1 MQIARIWRKHSG
13 QIIFGC
19 LIVASVA
26 ASSNDISRNMRSLSI
41 TREVI
46 ATNTNQQRLL
56 EEQLALEKSQA
67 TVAEARYKSGC
78 AIVVAVNSPRNL
90 ATLVE
95 GESVLDRTTKKPLP
109 AGTVVCDANG
119 QTGVIV
125 SNEQKQLVVGRM
137 AFTGDRSLALNQ
149 IRKIHGAKVYFVT
162 PEK

>member
-1 MQIARIWRKHSG
+1 MQLSRIWRKHSG

-19 LIVASVA
+19 LIAGSVA
-26 ASSNDISRNMRSLSI
+26 FSSGDISRNMRSLSI

-46 ATNTNQQRLL
+46 AANTSQQQLL

-67 TVAEARYKSGC
+67 AVAEARYKNGC
-78 AIVVAVNSPRNL
+78 TIVVAVNSPRNL

-95 GESVLDRTTKKPLP
+95 GEPVLDRTTKKPLP

-119 QTGVIV
+119 QTGVII
-125 SNEQKQLVVGRM
+125 SNEQKQLVVGHL
-137 AFTGDRSLALNQ
+137 AFTGDRSLALVL
-149 IRKIHGAKVYFVT
+149 IRKIHGAKVFYVT

>member
-1 MQIARIWRKHSG
+1 MQLSRIWRKHSG

-19 LIVASVA
+19 LIVASIA
-26 ASSNDISRNMRSLSI
+26 ASSNDISRNMRSLSL

-46 ATNTNQQRLL
+46 ASNTNQQRLL

-67 TVAEARYKSGC
+67 VIAKARYQNGC
-78 AIVVAVNSPRNL
+78 TIVVAVNSPRNL

-95 GESVLDRTTKKPLP
+95 GEPVLDRTTKKPLP

-119 QTGVIV
+119 QTGVIIA
-125 SNEQKQLVVGRM
+125 NDQKQLVVGRM
-137 AFTGDRSLALNQ
+137 AFTGDRSLALALIRQ
-149 IRKIHGAKVYFVT
+149 IRGAKVYYVT